1 MVIFAVHPLV
11 YRTGVIYNYRKKR
24 MPIYSPD
31 NYAFSYN
38 IKWDSPLYAIFG
50 LIIGGGL
57 YRTPPLYRAAKA
69 TLYRRFVA
77 LSRLFLP
84 LFVWLNPSICRV
96 CCPFGHLVKAVS
108 LLQR

>member
-1 MVIFAVHPLV
+1 MVIFAVYSLV
-11 YRTGVIYNYRKKR
+11 YRTGIIYNCRKRR

-31 NYAFSYN
+31 SYAFSYN
-38 IKWDSPLYAIFG
+38 IRWDSPLYAIFG
-50 LIIGGGL
+50 LIIGDGL
-57 YRTPPLYRAAKA
+57 YRTLSLYQAVKA

-84 LFVWLNPSICRV
+84 LFVWLNPLIYRV
-96 CCPFGHLVKAVS
+96 YCLFGHLIKIVS